1 MNEKKLLDLNK
12 INDEKKEILFSKFKP
27 NLEDKSENRINLKQ
41 NEIIDENKKN
51 VFNQI
56 LAFRIKFIRL

>member
-41 NEIIDENKKN
+41 NEIIDGDKKM
-51 VFNQI
+51 F
-56 LAFRIKFIRL
+56 LIKF